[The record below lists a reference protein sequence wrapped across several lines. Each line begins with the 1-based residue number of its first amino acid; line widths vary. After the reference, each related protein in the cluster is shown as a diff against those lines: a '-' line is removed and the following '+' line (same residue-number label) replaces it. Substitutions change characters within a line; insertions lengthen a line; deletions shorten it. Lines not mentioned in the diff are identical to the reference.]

1 MSAGQRGVYISRTGE
16 DLRKSDEKFANVEN
30 TDIDEKIQ
38 DYQDDEYIA
47 LESQEMQSSGYSRQ
61 KKAKAK
67 PKIKRRKNESIRR
80 IQTAEPKFS
89 HKMRSDDENDDN
101 DES

>member
-1 MSAGQRGVYISRTGE
+1 MSAGQRGVYISRNGE
-16 DLRKSDEKFANVEN
+16 DLRKSDEKFANTEN

-47 LESQEMQSSGYSRQ
+47 LESQEMQSFGYNRQ
-61 KKAKAK
+61 KKTKTR
-67 PKIKRRKNESIRR
+67 PKIKRRKNDAIKR
-80 IQTAEPKFS
+80 IQTAEPRFP
-89 HKMRSDDENDDN
+89 HKMRSEDDDDDE

>member
-1 MSAGQRGVYISRTGE
+1 MSAGQRGVYISRNGE
-16 DLRKSDEKFANVEN
+16 DLRKSDEKFANLEN
-30 TDIDEKIQ
+30 TDLDEKIH

-67 PKIKRRKNESIRR
+67 PKIKRRRNESIRR
-80 IQTAEPKFS
+80 NQAPEPKFS
-89 HKMRSDDENDDN
+89 HKMRSDGEEDDR